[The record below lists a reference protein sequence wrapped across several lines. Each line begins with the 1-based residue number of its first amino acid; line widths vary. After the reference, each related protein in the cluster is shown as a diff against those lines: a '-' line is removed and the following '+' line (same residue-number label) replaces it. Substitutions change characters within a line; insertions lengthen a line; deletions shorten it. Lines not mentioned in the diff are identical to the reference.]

1 MDNLVNTSVF
11 PGMGYKFKEFNPFQ
25 SEFYPLHKEDKNV
38 VCAAQTGAGKS
49 VVAEMAI
56 YNSVVNLNSRA
67 IFLAP
72 MRALVQEKYDDWTKE
87 GHTFKQ
93 FGVSILS
100 GDYKLTDAKKKELLE
115 NKIIVMTSEMLDSRS
130 RRMKTEGNLW
140 LLETTTLI
148 IDEAHI
154 IGMLNQGEDSLK
166 ARGHKLEAAI
176 MRFTNLNP
184 NCRII
189 LLSATLPNLPQL
201 GEWLTKLNKKETITI
216 MSDWRPQPLEWHVE
230 TYQES
235 SGYGS
240 YHVNKSKM
248 FQKAES
254 VLKQY
259 PKDMW
264 LIFCHSKND
273 GRRFVSQIS
282 DDATINPEGE
292 VIPFHCADLEKGERL
307 GLENGFRTKSAKIM
321 VATSTLAYGVNL
333 PARRV
338 MILDDKRGLSP
349 VHPYDIKQ
357 MGGRAG
363 RPGID
368 PRGDVHWIV
377 GDRSAN
383 EADFLIHN
391 MPEAKSQMF
400 DLDTFAF
407 HVVAEIAE
415 GDIKDEQ
422 GVWDFYNRCLAR
434 HQGAEVS
441 KEWITQLV
449 NKLKEVNAIKTME
462 DGITLKATGLGRV
475 ASWLYFSPFDIWHW
489 YNNLRIVV
497 ESKRTDDAAIA
508 WMWSCIRSNGMDYIP
523 KDCQDEVRNF
533 QNELANLGPCRSAET
548 MALGIWLQLKG
559 TENKDFPSG
568 CIAMARNYIF
578 DTERIA
584 QALLLIDKMYAKLD
598 VDGFIKQCA
607 IRVSY
612 GVDWDAAKLCMLP
625 GIGKK
630 RSENLISNGIKSRE
644 DLVQKEKVGRAV
656 LGDKIYDK
664 AIGLE
669 INNG

>member
-1 MDNLVNTSVF
+1 MDNLVPTSTF
-11 PGMGYKFKEFNPFQ
+11 PNMGYRFENFNPFQ
-25 SEFYPLHKEDKNV
+25 SQFYPHYKEDKNV
-38 VCAAQTGAGKS
+38 VVAAQTGAGKS
-49 VVAEMAI
+49 VVAEMSI
-56 YNSVVNLNSRA
+56 YHSVVESGKRA

-72 MRALVQEKYDDWTKE
+72 MRALVQEKFDDWTKE
-87 GHTFKQ
+87 GHSFKQ
-93 FGVSILS
+93 YGISILS

-130 RRMKTEGNLW
+130 RRMKTEGNVW
-140 LLETTTLI
+140 LLEATTLI

-154 IGMLNQGEDSLK
+154 IGMLNEGEDSLK

-216 MSDWRPQPLEWHVE
+216 VSDWRPQPLEWHVE
-230 TYQES
+230 TYRET

-240 YHVNKSKM
+240 YRINKAHM
-248 FQKAES
+248 FEKAEIT
-254 VLKQY
+254 LQQY
-259 PKDMW
+259 PEDMW

-273 GRRFVSQIS
+273 GRSFVSRIE
-282 DDATINPEGE
+282 DNTLINPNHET
-292 VIPFHCADLEKGERL
+292 IPFHCADLEKGDRL
-307 GLENGFRTKSAKIM
+307 QLENGFRTKTAKIM

-377 GDRSAN
+377 GDRSADLA
-383 EADFLIHN
+383 ESLINN
-391 MPEAKSQMF
+391 MPEARSQMF

-407 HVVAEIAE
+407 HIVAEIAE
-415 GDIKDEQ
+415 GDIKDAQ
-422 GVWDFYNRCLAR
+422 GAFDFYNKCLAR
-434 HQGAEVS
+434 HQGAEVT
-441 KEWITQLV
+441 KEWITQLI
-449 NKLKEVNAIKTME
+449 NKLIEVNAIKYL
-462 DGITLKATGLGRV
+462 DDNQTLKATGLGRV

-489 YNNLRIVV
+489 YNNLKVLL
-497 ESKRTDDAAIA
+497 ESKRMDDAAIA
-508 WMWSCIRSNGMDYIP
+508 WMWSCIRSNGMDYVP
-523 KDCQDEVRNF
+523 KDCADAVRQF
-533 QNELANLGPCRSAET
+533 QNELGNIGPCRGAET
-548 MALGIWLQLKG
+548 MALGVWLQLQG
-559 TENKDFPSG
+559 TAYKDFPSG
-568 CIAMARNYIF
+568 CLAMARNYIF
-578 DTERIA
+578 DVERVA
-584 QALLLIDKMYAKLD
+584 QALLLIDKMYGKFDSENL
-598 VDGFIKQCA
+598 IKQCA
-607 IRVSY
+607 IRISY

-644 DLVQKEKVGRAV
+644 DLIQKEKVGRAV

-664 AIGLE
+664 ALGLE
-669 INNG
+669 VSGE

>member
-1 MDNLVNTSVF
+1 MNNLVKTSTF
-11 PGMGYKFKEFNPFQ
+11 PNMGYKFSEFNPFQ
-25 SEFYPLHKEDKNV
+25 SQFYPHKDDDKNV
-38 VCAAQTGAGKS
+38 VIAAQTGSGKS
-49 VVAEMAI
+49 VIAELCI
-56 YNSVVNLNSRA
+56 NSSITNGARA

-93 FGVSILS
+93 YGVSILS

-130 RRMKTEGNLW
+130 RRMKTEGNVW

-184 NCRII
+184 NCRIV

-201 GEWLTKLNKKETITI
+201 GEWLTKLNNKETITI
-216 MSDWRPQPLEWHVE
+216 VSDWRPQPLEWHVE

-240 YHVNKSKM
+240 YHINKSKM
-248 FQKAES
+248 FQKAED
-254 VLKQY
+254 VIKQY

-273 GRRFVSQIS
+273 GRRFVNQIS
-282 DDATINPEGE
+282 DSKVINPDGE
-292 VIPFHCADLEKGERL
+292 TIPFHCADLEKGERVS
-307 GLENGFRTKSAKIM
+307 LENGFRTKSAKIM

-377 GDRSAN
+377 GDRSAS
-383 EADFLIHN
+383 EADFLINN

-415 GDIKDEQ
+415 GDITNAQ

-441 KEWITQLV
+441 KEWVTQLV
-449 NKLKEVNAIKTME
+449 EKLIEVNAIKVLE
-462 DGITLKATGLGRV
+462 DGLTLKATGLGRV

-489 YNNLRIVV
+489 YNNLRILV

-508 WMWSCIRSNGMDYIP
+508 WMWSCVRSNGMNYIP

-533 QNELANLGPCRSAET
+533 QNELSNLGPCRSAET

-568 CIAMARNYIF
+568 CIAMARNYIY
-578 DTERIA
+578 DTERVA
-584 QALLLIDKMYAKLD
+584 QALILIDKMYAKLD
-598 VDGFIKQCA
+598 ADNFIKQCA

-612 GVDWDAAKLCMLP
+612 GVGWDAAKLCMLP

-644 DLVQKEKVGRAV
+644 DLMQKEKVGRAV
-656 LGDKIYDK
+656 LGDKIYEK
-664 AIGLE
+664 ALE
-669 INNG
+669 IENG